1 VNTVTMMDSSSRRQL
16 SKLASYALRHR
27 PDLFGLHPDAEGRV
41 TIEDFLR
48 AARAAGGAL
57 TNVTAEDLAETI
69 AKADKQR
76 HELTAHSIR
85 ALYGHSLAETIAKPP
100 ADPPETL
107 FHGTSP
113 AAWAR
118 IRSEGL
124 QPMSRQYVHLSVD
137 QAMARQVGGR
147 RGPEVVILAVQ
158 AAAASRSG
166 IAFRVG
172 NDRVWLADP
181 IPPQFLSAPV
191 PMVNSELTQ

>member
-1 VNTVTMMDSSSRRQL
+1 MDSTTRRQL
-16 SKLASYALRHR
+16 SKLASQALRHR
-27 PDLFGLHPDAEGRV
+27 PDLYDLQPDAEGWV

-48 AARAAGGAL
+48 AARATGGTLAG
-57 TNVTAEDLAETI
+57 VTAEDLTETI

-76 HELTAHSIR
+76 HELNETSIR
-85 ALYGHSLAETIAKPP
+85 ALYGHSLADTIVKPQ
-100 ADPPETL
+100 AQPPETL

-118 IRSEGL
+118 IRTQGL
-124 QPMSRQYVHLSVD
+124 HPMSRQYVHLSVD

-147 RGPEVVILAVQ
+147 RGPEVVILAVR

-166 IAFRVG
+166 IAFRLG

-181 IPPQFLSAPV
+181 IPPEFVSAVISPESM
-191 PMVNSELTQ
+191 P